1 METDKLEELLKNAN
15 VLHEMASTRRIS
27 PELVPIVA
35 EALKKEVKYLYA
47 VEIDDGDGYTDVVLT
62 EEFPRLYGLFGSDR
76 PWVNVDYGK
85 AIVVAFDHKSRWEL
99 REYLEKHKKF
109 DGFRRGYPGQDKRGF
124 VTLYRLLERHPDDP
138 FGRGGGM

>member
-1 METDKLEELLKNAN
+1 MEMEKLEELLKTAD
-15 VLHEMASTRRIS
+15 VLQEMASTRRIS

-47 VEIDDGDGYTDVVLT
+47 AEIHDDRGHTEIVLMEGIPPVYDVW
-62 EEFPRLYGLFGSDR
+62 RR
-76 PWVNVDYGK
+76 PWVEVDYRT
-85 AIVVAFDHKSRWEL
+85 AIVVASNHKWQTEVK
-99 REYLEKHKKF
+99 EYLDKHKKVG
-109 DGFRRGYPGQDKRGF
+109 GFPHGDPAYCTRGL